1 MVNFLLRQKI
11 ESAYEKIKKL
21 EYSFPEAIN
30 ISKEAKDLI
39 NKILVI
45 EPSKRLSLE
54 QILNHDFFKQSSI
67 PNLLPSS
74 TLEHPP
80 SLGDISQIISEEEEF
95 GTEINVKTTKGPVIY
110 VVKFVDYSNKY
121 GTGYLL
127 SNGFCGVYFN
137 DNTKII
143 LNPISNVFYYKKNIP
158 KDITSSIE
166 CFNMINFP

>member
-137 DNTKII
+137 DSTKII
-143 LNPISNVFYYKKNIP
+143 LNPISNVFYYKKNIN